1 MGKKIV
7 AARKLP
13 AGHAIRREDLTV
25 KCPGDGLPPHEID
38 KVVGRT
44 TLAGG
49 RLQSRGEGP
58 NTRRIQ
64 LSPAPAFIRQT
75 SGPSVPDRKIDPHNS
90 KPAAIGPN

>member
-7 AARKLP
+7 AARELP

-44 TLAGG
+44 TLEPLAVGADITWEALNG
-49 RLQSRGEGP
+49 QSYK
-58 NTRRIQ
+58 RRVIEPIQ
-64 LSPAPAFIRQT
+64 
-75 SGPSVPDRKIDPHNS
+75 PHGL
-90 KPAAIGPN
+90 PTVAATMHATPWGHWKGKSI